1 MATIAKVGTMSRH
14 TQHLPGHLVRFWRR
28 FEVISTKLMFKDL
41 LELVF
46 AESRKMKSLL
56 KRESSRETRIASLNQ
71 LVHRVRIPNQYHSL
85 ALVRIGLNFGNQSID
100 DGGAV

>member
-1 MATIAKVGTMSRH
+1 MATIAQVGATSRH
-14 TQHLPGHLVRFWRR
+14 AQHLPGHLFSFWRR
-28 FEVISTKLMFKDL
+28 FEVISEKLVFKDL

-56 KRESSRETRIASLNQ
+56 ERESSRETWIASLNQ

-85 ALVRIGLNFGNQSID
+85 APVRIGLNVGDQSID
-100 DGGAV
+100 DGDAV